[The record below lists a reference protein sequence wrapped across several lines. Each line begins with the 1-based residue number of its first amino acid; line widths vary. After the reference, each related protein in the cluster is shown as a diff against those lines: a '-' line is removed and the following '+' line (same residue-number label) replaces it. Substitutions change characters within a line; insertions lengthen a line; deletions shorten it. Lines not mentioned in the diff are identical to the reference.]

1 MISRNAAS
9 ILFKVANAQAPK
21 QIQQTTTT
29 TPTQPASNNQ
39 APQGSAT
46 QVAPSAQQ
54 KPAVDKKSL
63 TRTLRGSLSGYMA
76 GNPAMVQR
84 VRQSIQGSRTTQ
96 PQQPAR

>member
-21 QIQQTTTT
+21 QIQQTTT
-29 TPTQPASNNQ
+29 PTQPASNNQ
-39 APQGSAT
+39 VPQGSAT

-63 TRTLRGSLSGYMA
+63 TRTLSGSLSGYMA

-84 VRQSIQGSRTTQ
+84 VRQSIQGSCTTQ